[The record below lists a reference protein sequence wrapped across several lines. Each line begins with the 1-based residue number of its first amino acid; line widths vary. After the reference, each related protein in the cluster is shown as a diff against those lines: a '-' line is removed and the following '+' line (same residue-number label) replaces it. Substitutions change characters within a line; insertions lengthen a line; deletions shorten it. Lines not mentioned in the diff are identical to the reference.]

1 MIKSLL
7 FLVGTFL
14 MLSSEAQEKFKSPK
28 YGYSLTIPTGWR
40 LKTQTIM
47 PDTDAKIVD
56 DRGNSLVVSIRDMPN
71 DYKKVSAI
79 EILSKASDQDLIDIW
94 FPSYDDIYI
103 LRRGITVIGGKEFYF
118 AHLSCPFEGSLR
130 LIHKMY
136 MYNWNGRSI
145 SIDCTSI
152 SSMTNE
158 TSVYFDVML
167 HTFQFS

>member
-1 MIKSLL
+1 MVKSFL
-7 FLVGTFL
+7 FLVSIL
-14 MLSSEAQEKFKSPK
+14 LVLSSEAQEKFKSPK

-56 DRGNSLVVSIRDMPN
+56 DRGNSLVVSLREMPT

-94 FPSYDDIYI
+94 FPSYDDSYI

-118 AHLSCPFEGSLR
+118 AHISCPFEGSLR

-145 SIDCTSI
+145 SIDCASI
-152 SSMTNE
+152 SSMTSE
-158 TSVYFDVML
+158 TSLYFDVML
-167 HTFQFS
+167 HTFQFN

>member
-7 FLVGTFL
+7 FLVGTLL
-14 MLSSEAQEKFKSPK
+14 MPSSEAQEKFKSSK
-28 YGYSLTIPTGWR
+28 YGYSLTIPSGWR
-40 LKTQTIM
+40 MKTQTIM
-47 PDTDAKIVD
+47 PDTDVKIVD
-56 DRGNSLVVSIRDMPN
+56 DRGNSLVVSLREMSS

-79 EILSKASDQDLIDIW
+79 DILSKASDQDLIDIW
-94 FPSYDDIYI
+94 LPSYDDSYI

-118 AHLSCPFEGSLR
+118 AHISCPFEGSLR

-145 SIDCTSI
+145 SIDCASI